1 MEVVD
6 LCSGDG
12 WFTLQIVKF
21 ARHVTSIDIDRIF
34 LDLAS
39 VRLAQNGIEN
49 CKFVEGNAYDID
61 RLMSQPAEFVFM
73 ANAFHGV
80 PEQTR
85 LARAVASALVAQG
98 RFAIVNWHARP
109 REETMILGEPRGP
122 ATELRMPPEIT
133 RAAVESAGF
142 RLDRLVELPPYH
154 YGAIFQKS

>member
-80 PEQTR
+80 PGGAGAICDCE
-85 LARAVASALVAQG
+85 LACAA
-98 RFAIVNWHARP
+98 ARGDNDF
-109 REETMILGEPRGP
+109 R
-122 ATELRMPPEIT
+122 
-133 RAAVESAGF
+133 RAARTRNGT
-142 RLDRLVELPPYH
+142 
-154 YGAIFQKS
+154 